1 MSAGNGA
8 PRRVGIDIGG
18 TFTDSVSLD
27 AEGRLVRA
35 KVPSTPD
42 DFARGFLEGARSVA
56 PQMEALALL
65 CHGTTVG
72 TNAVI
77 TRNGAA
83 TALVTTE
90 GFRDTLLLRRTARA
104 EHFDLWW
111 QPPEPLL
118 SRRDIFEVPERLD
131 YTGATVVALDEEAAR
146 ACAER
151 IVAGGR
157 RAVAICFLHSFTNPA
172 HERRMKEILLE
183 VDPTLYVSAS
193 YEVLPEILEFE
204 RTSTTAVNA
213 YLGPVMRDY
222 IGRLRE
228 DLEADGFAGE
238 LFVSSSTG
246 GALTP
251 ESVRALPA
259 STIQSGPAAGVISA
273 RDLAERAGFPN
284 VLTFD
289 MGGTSTDVGLIL
301 DGEVRRRND
310 THVEWGTPV
319 HLPSVDLTSIGAGGG
334 SIAWIDAA
342 GALRSGPQSAGAS
355 PGPACYG
362 RGGTEPTTTDAQLA
376 LGRLDPKMFLGG
388 KMEIDPELA
397 VESLQRAVAAPLGL
411 DGEVE
416 AASSVIE
423 IAINEIVQCLRA
435 VTTYRGLD
443 PRDFALVS
451 FGGAGGLFAVSVAR
465 EAEIPTVIVPPYPGL
480 MSALGLLSMDLR
492 HEIVSPVMGMVGALD
507 EAELGESL
515 GRLSAQARERLAAD
529 GIAAGDYEIQFLADV
544 RYYGTTHSLTIKL
557 ERPGEGAGLGAE
569 VRAGFEREHERE
581 YGYLIPVEVA
591 DVELVNLRAVAIGS
605 LQSLP
610 EPSPQAGESGT
621 EPRPREHRDVYWGE
635 WRSTPVF
642 DREALPLG
650 SSVPGPAIVEQD
662 DATIAIEPG
671 STAAVDPFGNLVIT
685 QTGGEE

>member
-1 MSAGNGA
+1 MNGNGGG
-8 PRRVGIDIGG
+8 RRVGIDIGG
-18 TFTDSVSLD
+18 TFTDSVGLD
-27 AEGRLVRA
+27 EAGRLVRA

-42 DFARGFLEGARSVA
+42 DFARGFLDGARSVA
-56 PQMEALALL
+56 PEMERLALL

-77 TRNGAA
+77 TRNGAS
-83 TALVTTE
+83 TALVTTA

-131 YTGATVVALDEEAAR
+131 YTGRPLVELDEAAAAEVAAR
-146 ACAER
+146 
-151 IVAGGR
+151 IAGEGR
-157 RAVAICFLHSFTNPA
+157 SAVAICFLHSFANPD

-183 VDPTLYVSAS
+183 AAPDLYVSTS
-193 YEVLPEILEFE
+193 HEVLPEILEFE

-228 DLEADGFAGE
+228 DLEGDGFAGE

-251 ESVRALPA
+251 ETAKEMPA
-259 STIQSGPAAGVISA
+259 RTIQSGPAAGVISA
-273 RDLAERAGFPN
+273 RDLAERAGYPN

-289 MGGTSTDVGLIL
+289 MGGTSTDVGVIL
-301 DGEVRRRND
+301 GGEVRHRND

-334 SIAWIDAA
+334 SLAWIDAA

-362 RGGTEPTTTDAQLA
+362 RGGEEPTTTDAQIA

-388 KMEIDPELA
+388 KMEIDPGLA
-397 VESLQRAVAAPLGL
+397 AAALRRSVVEPLGL
-411 DGEVE
+411 ADEVE
-416 AASSVIE
+416 AAEGVIQ

-451 FGGAGGLFAVSVAR
+451 FGGAGGLFAAAVAR
-465 EAEIPTVIVPPYPGL
+465 EAEIPTVLVPPYPGL

-492 HEIVSPVMGMVGALD
+492 HEIVSPLMGMVGEID
-507 EAELGESL
+507 EAELGE
-515 GRLSAQARERLAAD
+515 GFRGIAEQARQRLLED
-529 GIAAGDYEIQFLADV
+529 GVEEGDYEVGFLADV
-544 RYYGTTHSLTIKL
+544 RYYGTTHSLTIKI
-557 ERPGEGAGLGAE
+557 EPPAEGVS
-569 VRAGFEREHERE
+569 VRDRIRELFEEEHRRE
-581 YGYLIPVEVA
+581 YGYLIPAEVA

-605 LQSLP
+605 LQTMPDLTPASAQDGAAP
-610 EPSPQAGESGT
+610 E
-621 EPRPREHRDVYWGE
+621 PREHRDVHWSG
-635 WRSTPVF
+635 WRSTPIY
-642 DREALPLG
+642 DREALRPG
-650 SSVPGPAIVEQD
+650 AVVEGPAIVEQAD
-662 DATIAIEPG
+662 TTTAIEPG
-671 STAAVDPFGNLVIT
+671 TVARIDDQGNLVIT
-685 QTGGEE
+685 QAEGEQR